1 MILIAASVI
10 IAAGLGLW
18 LLLRHRQAPRIAAA
32 HSRSGRSASESARG
46 ASRRRA
52 DYGDLLP
59 GPGAQ
64 PAPASAN
71 PASEVL
77 ADEDMDTGQLAFTLL
92 GVEELEADELARLR
106 ARLANIDMPPRAVE
120 QLISPEFMADA
131 SPRELTELLTCEPV
145 LAGKIIGRVNSP
157 FYGLTVPIVSVAHA
171 ITYLGVNI
179 VRNMA
184 LQFCLEQAFESKDP
198 ELRRYHAQLLD
209 VGSIAVTL
217 VEALAPKLGIRDV
230 GAASTQTVLSFLG
243 DFIVPQLSPQYS
255 AIRHWPL
262 GLIERTTAEQFSLG
276 VNAMLVGQL
285 LMETWQLPASIAE
298 DVRDMHRVVVT
309 QAPDALDERGARL
322 ALCYACA
329 RLAESIE
336 LGQITDVGQI
346 DIADPRVAEF
356 FQLQGY
362 LARRP
367 LAQLPGL
374 FVSSEFRRV
383 LARLSAGR
391 MSRTQPLA
399 VSAG

>member
-1 MILIAASVI
+1 MILIVMSAVVI
-10 IAAGLGLW
+10 AVLGLW
-18 LLLRHRQAPRIAAA
+18 LLLRRPAKPARK
-32 HSRSGRSASESARG
+32 ARG
-46 ASRRRA
+46 RHPGCAEALDPESTAAMRA
-52 DYGDLLP
+52 AYGELLP
-59 GPGAQ
+59 GPAARRAET
-64 PAPASAN
+64 PDAP
-71 PASEVL
+71 V
-77 ADEDMDTGQLAFTLL
+77 DEDMDTGTLAFTLL
-92 GVEELEADELARLR
+92 VVEDLEPGEAARLR

-120 QLISPEFMADA
+120 QLISPEFMDNA

-157 FYGLTVPIVSVAHA
+157 FYGLSVPIVSVAHA
-171 ITYLGVNI
+171 ITYLGVNV

-184 LQFCLEQAFESKDP
+184 LQFSLEQSFESKNP
-198 ELRRYHAQLLD
+198 ELRRFHSQLLD

-217 VEALAPKLGIRDV
+217 VEALAPKLGVRDV

-243 DFIVPQLSPQYS
+243 DFVVPQLSPQYA

-262 GLIERTTAEQFSLG
+262 GLIERTTSEQFSLG
-276 VNAMLVGQL
+276 VNAMVVGQL

-298 DVRDMHRVVVT
+298 DVRDMHRIVVT
-309 QAPDALDERGARL
+309 PASDPVADRDARL
-322 ALCYACA
+322 ALCYTCA

-336 LGQITDVGQI
+336 LGQLTDAGQI
-346 DIADPRVAEF
+346 DIADPRVAEL

-374 FVSSEFRRV
+374 FASNEFRRV
-383 LARLSAGR
+383 LARLSGGR

-399 VSAG
+399 ASA